1 MRSRASVFSAPSLP
15 KPASKAMRS
24 IKKNSAQMRFRK
36 KKKATLLIMAIIA
49 YLRVSSERQ
58 DAENQR
64 FELLNYANSLGM
76 RVDEWVSETVSTRKG
91 LDQRKL
97 GELLPRL
104 QSGDV
109 LLRLAGIEIDGATKA
124 LEMLPPAEAVNKIVP
139 LFGGKKS

>member
-1 MRSRASVFSAPSLP
+1 
-15 KPASKAMRS
+15 
-24 IKKNSAQMRFRK
+24 
-36 KKKATLLIMAIIA
+36 MAIIA